1 MIQRKT
7 RQDFK
12 YAENLGQRIIK
23 DIEDKREANVSSLED
38 RTLSSS
44 TEGNRGG
51 EEGNGLP
58 LISLEYDEFEV
69 WQDLLSKKAHRQL

>member
-23 DIEDKREANVSSLED
+23 DIEDKREAKVSSLED
-38 RTLSSS
+38 RHSVVQLR
-44 TEGNRGG
+44 EI
-51 EEGNGLP
+51 EEEKRVMGCP
-58 LISLEYDEFEV
+58 DQS
-69 WQDLLSKKAHRQL
+69 